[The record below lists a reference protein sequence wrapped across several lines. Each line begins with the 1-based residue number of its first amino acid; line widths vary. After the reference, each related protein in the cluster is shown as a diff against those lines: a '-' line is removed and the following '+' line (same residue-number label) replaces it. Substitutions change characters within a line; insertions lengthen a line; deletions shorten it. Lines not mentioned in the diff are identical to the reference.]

1 MNVASFGRFSVILL
15 ALWAFLPSSQGMGQ
29 EKLRVG
35 LSSIGA
41 TNGSIWVAEE
51 KGLFRKHGVD
61 VEVIFIG
68 GGGAR
73 VVSSLLAGD
82 INFSVGGGEGSI
94 RSQMRGAETVIASS
108 TLTKG
113 LQRILAKPEIKT
125 YQDLKGRKVG
135 ITQFGSAA
143 HLVLVLMLKKWNM
156 RPDQVQIL
164 QVGSSPALLASLD
177 KGGIDAAVL
186 TLPTFFL
193 AEDKGYR
200 VVADPMTMDI
210 YYLQNT
216 LETTRSFLRKNR
228 EQALKFMRGYIEG
241 IAYFKKNKK
250 ESLDI
255 MRAKLRIQSSQER
268 DVRYLEMSYNLMTAA
283 YSDIPY
289 PSLRAVQSI
298 VDKIAEEVESYVD
311 MIAERAVQ
319 LGGIAEGTVRVAAS
333 RSRLDEYPLA
343 IADGSAHVEAVAR
356 ALSTFGREA
365 RMTIDETDRLD
376 DADTADMFTE
386 ISRGIDKWLWFVEAH
401 TQASK

>member
-1 MNVASFGRFSVILL
+1 MNVATFVRYSVTLLALSVIL
-15 ALWAFLPSSQGMGQ
+15 PSPPAIGQ
-29 EKLRVG
+29 EKLRLG

-41 TNGSIWVAEE
+41 TNGSIWAAEE

-82 INFSVGGGEGSI
+82 IHFSVGGGEGSI

-125 YQDLKGRKVG
+125 YQDLKGRKIG

-143 HLVLVLMLKKWNM
+143 HLVLALMLKKWNM
-156 RPDQVQIL
+156 RPDQVQTL

-200 VVADPMTMDI
+200 VVGDPMTMDI

-216 LETTRSFLRKNR
+216 LESTRSFLRKNR
-228 EQALKFMRGYIEG
+228 DQALRFMRGYIEG

-255 MRAKLRIQSSQER
+255 MGRKLRIQSSQER

-283 YSDIPY
+283 YSDVPY

-298 VDKIAEEVESYVD
+298 VDKIAEEDPKVKEREVRSFVD
-311 MIAERAVQ
+311 DTLVKELEDSGFIKS
-319 LGGIAEGTVRVAAS
+319 L
-333 RSRLDEYPLA
+333 Y
-343 IADGSAHVEAVAR
+343 
-356 ALSTFGREA
+356 GR
-365 RMTIDETDRLD
+365 
-376 DADTADMFTE
+376 
-386 ISRGIDKWLWFVEAH
+386 
-401 TQASK
+401 

>member
-1 MNVASFGRFSVILL
+1 MNAATFVRYSVTLL
-15 ALWAFLPSSQGMGQ
+15 ALTVILPTPQAIAQ
-29 EKLRVG
+29 EKLRLG

-41 TNGSIWVAEE
+41 TNGSIWAAEE
-51 KGLFRKHGVD
+51 QGLFRKHGVD

-82 INFSVGGGEGSI
+82 IHFSVGGGEGSI

-113 LQRILAKPEIKT
+113 LQRILAKPEIKS
-125 YQDLKGRKVG
+125 YQDLKGRKIG

-143 HLVLVLMLKKWNM
+143 HLVLALMLKKWNM
-156 RPDQVQIL
+156 RPDQVQTL
-164 QVGSSPALLASLD
+164 QVGSSPALLASLE

-200 VVADPMTMDI
+200 VVGDPMTMDI

-216 LETTRSFLRKNR
+216 LESTRSFLRKNR
-228 EQALKFMRGYIEG
+228 DQALKFMRGYIEG

-255 MRAKLRIQSSQER
+255 MGRKLRIQSSQER

-283 YSDIPY
+283 YSDVPY

-298 VDKIAEEVESYVD
+298 VDKIAEEDPKVKEREVRSFVD
-311 MIAERAVQ
+311 DTMVKELEDSGFIKS
-319 LGGIAEGTVRVAAS
+319 L
-333 RSRLDEYPLA
+333 Y
-343 IADGSAHVEAVAR
+343 
-356 ALSTFGREA
+356 GR
-365 RMTIDETDRLD
+365 
-376 DADTADMFTE
+376 
-386 ISRGIDKWLWFVEAH
+386 
-401 TQASK
+401 

>member
-1 MNVASFGRFSVILL
+1 MNLATFVRLGLIIL
-15 ALWAFLPSSQGMGQ
+15 ALHIVVPRAQVIGQ
-29 EKLRVG
+29 DKLRVG

-41 TNGSIWVAEE
+41 TNGSIWAAED

-61 VEVIFIG
+61 VEVVFIG

-73 VVSSLLAGD
+73 VVSSLLAGELD
-82 INFSVGGGEGSI
+82 FSIGGGEGSI

-125 YQDLKGRKVG
+125 YQDLKGRKIG

-156 RPDQVQIL
+156 RPDQVQTL

-200 VVADPMTMDI
+200 VVGDPMTMDI

-216 LETTRSFLRKNR
+216 LESTRSFLRKNR
-228 EQALKFMRGYIEG
+228 EQALKFMKGYIEG

-255 MRAKLRIQSSQER
+255 MRRKLRIQSSQER
-268 DVRYLEMSYNLMTAA
+268 DVRYLEMSYNLMSAA
-283 YSDIPY
+283 YSDVPY

-298 VDKIAEEVESYVD
+298 VDKIAEEDPKVKERDVRSFVD
-311 MIAERAVQ
+311 DT
-319 LGGIAEGTVRVAAS
+319 LVRELEDS
-333 RSRLDEYPLA
+333 GFIKSLY
-343 IADGSAHVEAVAR
+343 
-356 ALSTFGREA
+356 GR
-365 RMTIDETDRLD
+365 
-376 DADTADMFTE
+376 
-386 ISRGIDKWLWFVEAH
+386 
-401 TQASK
+401 

>member
-1 MNVASFGRFSVILL
+1 MNVTTFVRYSVTLLALSVILSGPQ
-15 ALWAFLPSSQGMGQ
+15 ANAQ
-29 EKLRVG
+29 EKLRLG

-41 TNGSIWVAEE
+41 TNGSIWAAEE

-125 YQDLKGRKVG
+125 YQDLKGRKIG

-143 HLVLVLMLKKWNM
+143 HLVLALMLKKWNM
-156 RPDQVQIL
+156 RPDQVQTL

-200 VVADPMTMDI
+200 VVGDPMTMDI

-216 LETTRSFLRKNR
+216 LESTRSFLRKNR
-228 EQALKFMRGYIEG
+228 DQALKFMKGYIEG

-250 ESLDI
+250 DSLDI
-255 MRAKLRIQSSQER
+255 MGRKLRIQSSQER

-283 YSDIPY
+283 YSDVPY

-298 VDKIAEEVESYVD
+298 VDKIAEEDPKVKEREVRSFVD
-311 MIAERAVQ
+311 DTLVKELEDSGFIKS
-319 LGGIAEGTVRVAAS
+319 L
-333 RSRLDEYPLA
+333 Y
-343 IADGSAHVEAVAR
+343 
-356 ALSTFGREA
+356 GR
-365 RMTIDETDRLD
+365 
-376 DADTADMFTE
+376 
-386 ISRGIDKWLWFVEAH
+386 
-401 TQASK
+401 

>member
-1 MNVASFGRFSVILL
+1 MNVATFVRYSVTLLALSVIL
-15 ALWAFLPSSQGMGQ
+15 PSPKAIGQ
-29 EKLRVG
+29 EKLRLG

-41 TNGSIWVAEE
+41 TNGSIWAAEE

-82 INFSVGGGEGSI
+82 IHFSVGGGEGSI

-125 YQDLKGRKVG
+125 YQDLKGRKIG

-143 HLVLVLMLKKWNM
+143 HLVLALMLKKWNM
-156 RPDQVQIL
+156 RPDQVQTL

-200 VVADPMTMDI
+200 VVGDPMTMDI

-216 LETTRSFLRKNR
+216 LESTRGFLRKNR
-228 EQALKFMRGYIEG
+228 DQALKFMKGYIEG

-255 MRAKLRIQSSQER
+255 MGRKLRIQSSQER

-298 VDKIAEEVESYVD
+298 VDKIAEEDPKVKEREVRSFVD
-311 MIAERAVQ
+311 DTLVKELEDSGFIKS
-319 LGGIAEGTVRVAAS
+319 L
-333 RSRLDEYPLA
+333 Y
-343 IADGSAHVEAVAR
+343 
-356 ALSTFGREA
+356 GR
-365 RMTIDETDRLD
+365 
-376 DADTADMFTE
+376 
-386 ISRGIDKWLWFVEAH
+386 
-401 TQASK
+401 

>member
-1 MNVASFGRFSVILL
+1 MSASTFVRYSVTLLVLSVIM
-15 ALWAFLPSSQGMGQ
+15 SGSQAIGQ
-29 EKLRVG
+29 EKLRLG

-41 TNGSIWVAEE
+41 TNGSIWAAEE

-82 INFSVGGGEGSI
+82 IHFSVGGGEGSI
-94 RSQMRGAETVIASS
+94 RSQIRGADTVIASS

-125 YQDLKGRKVG
+125 YQDLKGRKIG

-143 HLVLVLMLKKWNM
+143 HLVLALMLKKWNM
-156 RPDQVQIL
+156 RPDQVQTL

-200 VVADPMTMDI
+200 VVGDPMTMDI

-216 LETTRSFLRKNR
+216 LESTRSFLRKNR
-228 EQALKFMRGYIEG
+228 DQALKFMKGYIEG

-255 MRAKLRIQSSQER
+255 MARKLRIQSSQER

-283 YSDIPY
+283 YSDVPY

-298 VDKIAEEVESYVD
+298 VDKIAEEDPKVKEREVRSFVD
-311 MIAERAVQ
+311 DTLVKELEDSGFIKS
-319 LGGIAEGTVRVAAS
+319 LYS
-333 RSRLDEYPLA
+333 R
-343 IADGSAHVEAVAR
+343 
-356 ALSTFGREA
+356 
-365 RMTIDETDRLD
+365 
-376 DADTADMFTE
+376 
-386 ISRGIDKWLWFVEAH
+386 
-401 TQASK
+401 

>member
-1 MNVASFGRFSVILL
+1 MNLATFVRLGLIILAMHMVVPRAQVI
-15 ALWAFLPSSQGMGQ
+15 GQ
-29 EKLRVG
+29 DKLRVG

-41 TNGSIWVAEE
+41 TNGSIWAAED

-61 VEVIFIG
+61 VEVVFIG

-73 VVSSLLAGD
+73 VVSSLLAGELD
-82 INFSVGGGEGSI
+82 FSIGGGEGSI

-125 YQDLKGRKVG
+125 YQDLKGRKIG

-156 RPDQVQIL
+156 RPDQVQML

-200 VVADPMTMDI
+200 VVGDPMTMDI

-216 LETTRSFLRKNR
+216 LESTRSFLRKHR
-228 EQALKFMRGYIEG
+228 EQALKFMKGYIEG

-255 MRAKLRIQSSQER
+255 MRRKLRIQSSQER
-268 DVRYLEMSYNLMTAA
+268 DVRYLEMSYNLMSAA

-298 VDKIAEEVESYVD
+298 VDKIAEEDPKVKERDVRSFVD
-311 MIAERAVQ
+311 DTLVKE
-319 LGGIAEGTVRVAAS
+319 
-333 RSRLDEYPLA
+333 
-343 IADGSAHVEAVAR
+343 
-356 ALSTFGREA
+356 
-365 RMTIDETDRLD
+365 LD
-376 DADTADMFTE
+376 DSGF
-386 ISRGIDKWLWFVEAH
+386 IKSLYGR
-401 TQASK
+401 

>member
-1 MNVASFGRFSVILL
+1 MNAATFVRYSVTVLALSVILPGPQ
-15 ALWAFLPSSQGMGQ
+15 AIGQ
-29 EKLRVG
+29 EKLRLG

-41 TNGSIWVAEE
+41 TNGSIWAAEE

-82 INFSVGGGEGSI
+82 IHFSVGGGEGSI

-113 LQRILAKPEIKT
+113 LQRILAKPEIKS
-125 YQDLKGRKVG
+125 YQDLKGRKIG

-143 HLVLVLMLKKWNM
+143 HLVLALMLKKWNM
-156 RPDQVQIL
+156 RPDQVQTL
-164 QVGSSPALLASLD
+164 QVGSSPALLASLE

-200 VVADPMTMDI
+200 VVGDPMTMDI

-216 LETTRSFLRKNR
+216 LESTRSFLRKNR
-228 EQALKFMRGYIEG
+228 DQALKFMRGYIEG

-255 MRAKLRIQSSQER
+255 MGRKLRIQSSQER

-283 YSDIPY
+283 YSDVPY

-298 VDKIAEEVESYVD
+298 VDKIAEEDPKVKEREVRSFVD
-311 MIAERAVQ
+311 DTLVKELEDSGFIKS
-319 LGGIAEGTVRVAAS
+319 L
-333 RSRLDEYPLA
+333 Y
-343 IADGSAHVEAVAR
+343 
-356 ALSTFGREA
+356 GR
-365 RMTIDETDRLD
+365 
-376 DADTADMFTE
+376 
-386 ISRGIDKWLWFVEAH
+386 
-401 TQASK
+401 

>member
-1 MNVASFGRFSVILL
+1 MNVATFVRYSVTLLALSVIL
-15 ALWAFLPSSQGMGQ
+15 PSPQAIGQ
-29 EKLRVG
+29 EKLRLG

-41 TNGSIWVAEE
+41 TNGSIWAAEE

-82 INFSVGGGEGSI
+82 IHFSVGGGEGSI

-125 YQDLKGRKVG
+125 YQDLKGRKIG

-143 HLVLVLMLKKWNM
+143 HLVLALMLKKWNM
-156 RPDQVQIL
+156 RPDQVQTL

-200 VVADPMTMDI
+200 VVGDPMTMDI

-216 LETTRSFLRKNR
+216 LESTRGFLRKNR
-228 EQALKFMRGYIEG
+228 DQALKFMKGYIEG

-255 MRAKLRIQSSQER
+255 MGRKLRIQSSQER

-283 YSDIPY
+283 YSDVPY

-298 VDKIAEEVESYVD
+298 VDKIAEEDPKVKEREVRSFVD
-311 MIAERAVQ
+311 DTLVKELEDSGFIKS
-319 LGGIAEGTVRVAAS
+319 L
-333 RSRLDEYPLA
+333 Y
-343 IADGSAHVEAVAR
+343 
-356 ALSTFGREA
+356 GR
-365 RMTIDETDRLD
+365 
-376 DADTADMFTE
+376 
-386 ISRGIDKWLWFVEAH
+386 
-401 TQASK
+401 